1 MVFWHDKKIEHII
14 GIRLGI
20 LYAVSLQVLSIVPNA
35 LNRSNINNKLKSY
48 CTMDES
54 DSDLI
59 HCQRTYWIHPTD
71 IDACIVSVQKL
82 LLKKNSTEC
91 GNKNRTSSISF
102 FVNTTLH
109 FCEFV

>member
-35 LNRSNINNKLKSY
+35 LNRSNINNNLKSY

-59 HCQRTYWIHPTD
+59 LVHCQRTY
-71 IDACIVSVQKL
+71 
-82 LLKKNSTEC
+82 
-91 GNKNRTSSISF
+91 
-102 FVNTTLH
+102 
-109 FCEFV
+109 